1 MERPLVAILSHAGFQ
16 AMLPPD
22 RYETVRLGTNLAG
35 LADLN
40 PDLVLIGFED
50 PKEALALAERVQHDH
65 PAAVV
70 LLSGPTL
77 DPATIMRAMRA
88 GVREVLSSPGPA
100 ELEDALER
108 AWSVRQRLKE
118 SQTGPLTRP
127 LGKVI
132 AIHSPKGGSGKSS
145 VAVNLA
151 CALREAQGGS
161 VALLDLSL
169 HGGDLDLILNVKAHT
184 TWADL
189 AQSGPFGIDEIESAL
204 APCPNGLKLLAA
216 PVLSED
222 AELVDYRA
230 LERAVTLLRER
241 YAFIVLDTAS
251 VLNETIFKAMELAD
265 RIVMPLPLTLPALR
279 LGQKSLKL
287 WSQLGIP
294 ASRVSIAAWDQN
306 GDLGFEEAE
315 KVLQAPI
322 TIQLPAISKSIEQ
335 ALNAGEPLFLS
346 QPRSAF
352 SKAIADLAQRINAGP
367 TPAKPEKGK
376 LQGLLKQLSQHVR
389 RQNDVSTQQA

>member
-1 MERPLVAILSHAGFQ
+1 MERPLVAIRSHAGFQ
-16 AMLPPD
+16 ALLPPD
-22 RYETVRLGTNLAG
+22 RYETVRLGANLEG
-35 LADLN
+35 LTGLN

-50 PKEALALAERVQHDH
+50 PRVALALAERIQHDL

-70 LLSGPTL
+70 LLSGPPL
-77 DPATIMRAMRA
+77 DPATIMHAMRA
-88 GVREVLSSPGPA
+88 GVREVLSNPDPA
-100 ELEDALER
+100 ELEGALDR

-118 SQTGPLTRP
+118 SQTGPLARP

-132 AIHSPKGGSGKSS
+132 VIHSPKGGSGKSS
-145 VAVNLA
+145 VAANLA
-151 CALREAQGGS
+151 CALRETSGGS

-169 HGGDLDLILNVKAHT
+169 HGGDLDLILNVKSHA

-204 APCPNGLKLLAA
+204 APCANGLKLLAA

-222 AELVDYRA
+222 AELVDSRA
-230 LERAVTLLRER
+230 LERAVTQLRER

-294 ASRVSIAAWDQN
+294 ASRVSIAAWDQT
-306 GDLGFEEAE
+306 GDLGVDEAE

-322 TIQLPAISKSIEQ
+322 TLSLPAISKNIEQ

-346 QPRSAF
+346 QPRGAF
-352 SKAIADLAQRINAGP
+352 SKAIAELAHRISATP
-367 TPAKPEKGK
+367 IPAKQEKPT
-376 LQGLLKQLSQHVR
+376 LQGLFKQLSQHVR